1 MMYVNYV
8 WINQDVIVGV
18 IKMVQTKIINHRDI
32 EKCKISKKSIDTMKD
47 KFSIIVECEGEKI
60 VSIGFYKSEL
70 LLDLIK
76 GGGELVQKELLKKQ
90 GEMVNNML
98 SKLPIGDKVFN
109 I

>member
-1 MMYVNYV
+1 
-8 WINQDVIVGV
+8 
-18 IKMVQTKIINHRDI
+18 MVQTKIINHRDI
-32 EKCKISKKSIDTMKD
+32 EQCKISKKNIDTMKD

-60 VSIGFYKSEL
+60 VSTGFYKSEL

-76 GGGELVQKELLKKQ
+76 GSGELVQKELLKKQ

-98 SKLPIGDKVFN
+98 SRLPIGEKLFK